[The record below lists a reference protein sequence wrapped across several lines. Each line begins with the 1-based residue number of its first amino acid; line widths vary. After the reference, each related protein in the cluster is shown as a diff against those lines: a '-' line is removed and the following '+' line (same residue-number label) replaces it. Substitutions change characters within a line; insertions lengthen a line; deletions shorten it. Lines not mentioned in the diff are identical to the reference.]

1 MQAVGK
7 RVYFDHAAT
16 TPVLPEV
23 CEQMGQILK
32 ETYGN
37 PSSIHEH
44 GRKAKSILEASRKKI
59 ADQLKAKSS
68 EIFFTSGGTESD
80 NWIIKNAV
88 QENGIKHI
96 ISSKIEHHAV
106 LHTIEKLEKQNSIT
120 VTWLLVNKK
129 GEISYSDLESTLQ
142 NNPNSL
148 VSLMHA
154 NNEIGTLIDL
164 NKIGTLCKQ
173 YDALF
178 HSDTVQTVG
187 QLPIELDK
195 TPIDFMVGSA
205 HKFNGPKGVGF
216 AYIKQG
222 SKLSSWVHGGG
233 QERGYRAGTENLP
246 AIAGMALALEIA
258 CSRMA
263 QKTENN
269 LHLKELLVQGFK
281 QRFTNWQING
291 NYENS
296 LHSIFSVCIPQL
308 LPNDLFLFQ
317 LDLQGI
323 SISGGSA
330 CSSGSAQG
338 SHVLQN
344 IQVPDQSN
352 CFRISLGLYNT
363 VEDIEF
369 FFKGLDK
376 IIENANK

>member
-1 MQAVGK
+1 
-7 RVYFDHAAT
+7 
-16 TPVLPEV
+16 
-23 CEQMGQILK
+23 
-32 ETYGN
+32 
-37 PSSIHEH
+37 
-44 GRKAKSILEASRKKI
+44 
-59 ADQLKAKSS
+59 
-68 EIFFTSGGTESD
+68 
-80 NWIIKNAV
+80 
-88 QENGIKHI
+88 
-96 ISSKIEHHAV
+96 
-106 LHTIEKLEKQNSIT
+106 
-120 VTWLLVNKK
+120 
-129 GEISYSDLESTLQ
+129 
-142 NNPNSL
+142 
-148 VSLMHA
+148 
-154 NNEIGTLIDL
+154 
-164 NKIGTLCKQ
+164 
-173 YDALF
+173 
-178 HSDTVQTVG
+178 
-187 QLPIELDK
+187 
-195 TPIDFMVGSA
+195 MVGSA

-246 AIAGMALALEIA
+246 AIAGMALALETA

-376 IIENANK
+376 IIENALVR